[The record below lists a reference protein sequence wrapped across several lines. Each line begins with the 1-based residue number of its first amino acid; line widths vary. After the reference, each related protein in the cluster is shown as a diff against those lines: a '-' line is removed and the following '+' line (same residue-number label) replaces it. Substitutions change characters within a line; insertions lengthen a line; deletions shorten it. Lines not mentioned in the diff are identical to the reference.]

1 MDLKE
6 LGLTDFDDV
15 YKMVL
20 EFAQENLEVKDDL
33 TKLKLTE
40 IDMSENNMTS
50 LFSADFMQAND
61 LNQVKKLMAVKTL
74 NLLNNLELESIQDA
88 VLQIQTV
95 MPGV

>member
-1 MDLKE
+1 M
-6 LGLTDFDDV
+6 TDFDDV

>member
-1 MDLKE
+1 M
-6 LGLTDFDDV
+6 TDFDDV

-40 IDMSENNMTS
+40 VDMSENNMTS

>member
-50 LFSADFMQAND
+50 LFSADFIQAND
-61 LNQVKKLMAVKTL
+61 FNQVKKLTAVKTL
-74 NLLNNLELESIQDA
+74 NILNNLELESIQDA
-88 VLQIQTV
+88 VL
-95 MPGV
+95 

>member
-1 MDLKE
+1 M
-6 LGLTDFDDV
+6 TDFDDV

-95 MPGV
+95 MPDV